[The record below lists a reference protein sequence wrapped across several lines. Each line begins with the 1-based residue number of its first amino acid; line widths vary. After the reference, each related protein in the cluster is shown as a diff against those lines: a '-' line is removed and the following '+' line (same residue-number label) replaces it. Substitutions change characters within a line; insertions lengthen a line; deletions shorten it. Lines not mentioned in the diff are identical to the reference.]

1 MKDDQLEMT
10 LYFDFYGELLTQK
23 QRTCFD
29 LYYNQDLSLS
39 EIAQL
44 DGISRQGVHDAIS
57 RAEAQLSQ
65 LEQIT
70 GCVRSARAAAQTAQR
85 LEALARRLAALPGD
99 EAQAIAGEIREA
111 AASLK
116 E

>member
-1 MKDDQLEMT
+1 MKQDALQMT
-10 LYFDFYGELLTQK
+10 LLFDYYGDLLTDRQK
-23 QRTCFD
+23 QCFD

-44 DGISRQGVHDAIS
+44 EGISRQGVHDAIS

-70 GCVRSARAAAQTAQR
+70 GCVRSARAAARTAQR